1 MLAFLFG
8 MKVVADLNVSTF
20 LAKDAMHNTLPRR
33 LQWPRFSKADCVK
46 QAGANQAQCI
56 PCKKCIGRE
65 VTFQGESQCDGE
77 VVNRFVGNCKRDA
90 TVLASQLF
98 TPWHFCNADGGC
110 PQGRLQKFRGRVCWA
125 FNKGNF
131 TRFSGPAGVCIKEYW
146 HSRHIPTVRYAL
158 ANMGHGV
165 NGGRNTADFIAAYQW
180 SMEQRKSWGDRPE
193 TVLTCQLF
201 CNGRKAC
208 GEVGDCSCGEE
219 CAGVPAPT
227 PAPPNGQNPHPAPA
241 PPVQTPDQNEN
252 STVPAPT
259 PAPPN
264 DDQNPQPAAPAAP
277 AAPGFS
283 KLGDGACRTESNG
296 TGILA
301 LVAVANLRACQTL
314 CATDGA
320 CLAIE
325 FRVGVCELHAEEV
338 HAITNQPG
346 TVCFLKDDKEEPE
359 SSELNSADHYVP
371 HMTLLTVFLN
381 LYVHSS

>member
-1 MLAFLFG
+1 MPCTMMLAFLFG

-193 TVLTCQLF
+193 TVMTCQLF
-201 CNGRKAC
+201 CMGQQAC
-208 GEVGDCSCGEE
+208 GKVGDCSCGQE
-219 CAGVPAPT
+219 CVRMSALALV
-227 PAPPNGQNPHPAPA
+227 PPNDHRNPRPAPAPA
-241 PPVQTPDQNEN
+241 PPVQIPDQKEN
-252 STVPAPT
+252 STELA
-259 PAPPN
+259 
-264 DDQNPQPAAPAAP
+264 
-277 AAPGFS
+277 GFR
-283 KLGDGACRTESNG
+283 KLGDGACLTENNG
-296 TGILA
+296 TGTLA
-301 LVAVANLRACQTL
+301 LVAVANLDACQRL
-314 CATDGA
+314 CAIEGA

-325 FRVGVCELHAEEV
+325 FRLGVCELHTEEV
-338 HAITNQPG
+338 YAIANRSSTI
-346 TVCFLKDDKEEPE
+346 CFHKDDKEDRERAE
-359 SSELNSADHYVP
+359 LSSAEHYFP
-371 HMTLLTVFLN
+371 HMILLQMLLN
-381 LYVHSS
+381 LHVQ